1 MGIELLIIGYIVL
14 AAVVIYSAMEL
25 SNRVD
30 ELDKRTNIGGAL
42 IGGVMLAAV
51 TSLPELITS
60 LTSVLVIKDPGLAF
74 GNVYGSNMFNMLIF
88 AVIDIIFI
96 KHFLLNRVKALQ
108 KSNYFVLA
116 LYVVSLLPI
125 GLTALGL
132 TTFEDFIPIRIGFY
146 SVSLISLLIIFI
158 YGISVKALRK
168 DSVSEKSAE
177 ELLEIKTE
185 ENKRKVKTA
194 LLRFGLFAVVLIVSS
209 IFLTQITSQLV
220 DQLGISSSF
229 GGAIFLGLA
238 TSLPE
243 VTALVQLM
251 RLRNYNAAAGNIIG
265 SNMFNFTIIAV
276 ADIVAVNQNI
286 YEVMMDDRTLL
297 NNVTLLL
304 ILGLFSAIIISLSMI
319 RKPIEKRIVYIIPS
333 VVIIL
338 SYITYLILSA
348 IAI

>member
-1 MGIELLIIGYIVL
+1 MGIELLILAYLGL
-14 AAVVIYSAMEL
+14 AAVVVYSAMEL

-30 ELDKRTNIGGAL
+30 ELDKRTNVGGAI
-42 IGGVMLAAV
+42 IGGVLLAAV

-60 LTSVLVIKDPGLAF
+60 LTSVLIVKDPGLAF
-74 GNVYGSNMFNMLIF
+74 GNVYGSNLFNMLIF

-96 KHFLLNRVKALQ
+96 KHFLLNRIKAFQ
-108 KSNYFVLA
+108 KSNLFVIA

-158 YGISVKALRK
+158 YGVSVKVLHK
-168 DSVSEKSAE
+168 DSPSDKTDDQLAE
-177 ELLEIKTE
+177 IATD
-185 ENKRKVKTA
+185 ENKKKVKIA
-194 LLRFGLFAVVLIVSS
+194 LLRFAIFSVVLIISS
-209 IFLTQITSQLV
+209 IFLTRVTNDIV
-220 DQLGISSSF
+220 DTLGISSSF
-229 GGAIFLGLA
+229 GGALFLGLA

-243 VTALVQLM
+243 VTALLNLM
-251 RLRNYNAAAGNIIG
+251 RLRNYNAAAGDIIG

-276 ADIVAVNQNI
+276 ADIFAVNQNI
-286 YEVMMDDRTLL
+286 YEVLMGDAGLL

-319 RKPIEKRIVYIIPS
+319 RKPIEKKIVYIIPS
-333 VVIIL
+333 VLIIL
-338 SYITYLILSA
+338 SYLTYLIVST
-348 IAI
+348 I